1 MARTALIVGASRGI
15 GLGLAEEYLRRGWRV
30 IGTVRDDA
38 GERALRAVG
47 DVRVERLDVA
57 DEAQADS
64 LVAALE
70 DEILDLL
77 FLNAG
82 VMGPPDLLTASAEEV
97 NRVMQANA
105 FGPARLAWRLLDRVP
120 AKHGVVAFMSTGMAS
135 IADNSSG
142 GYDVYR
148 ASKAAQN
155 MLARS
160 LSARAAADRGVTV
173 LSINPGWVKTD
184 MGGAGATIDVETS
197 ARGIADQIERRT
209 GTAEHVFIG
218 WNGRDWPW

>member
-1 MARTALIVGASRGI
+1 MPQTALIVGASRGI

-30 IGTVRDDA
+30 IGTVRDEA
-38 GERALRAVG
+38 GERALQALG
-47 DVRVERLDVA
+47 DVRVERLDVT
-57 DEAQADS
+57 DEAGAD
-64 LVAALE
+64 ALAE
-70 DEILDLL
+70 ALAGETLDLV

-82 VMGPPDLLTASAEEV
+82 VMGPPDLLSASAEEV
-97 NRVMQANA
+97 DRVMQANA

-120 AKHGVVAFMSTGMAS
+120 DGSGVVAFMSTGMAS
-135 IADNSSG
+135 IADNQSG

-160 LSARAAADRGVTV
+160 LSVQAARRGVTV

-184 MGGAGATIDVETS
+184 MGGGGATIDVATS
-197 ARGIADQIERRT
+197 ARGIADQVEGRA
-209 GTAEHVFIG
+209 GSGEHVFVG
-218 WNGRDWPW
+218 WNGRVWPW